1 LSPVDLNPPVSCEA
15 DQKYGVALKV
25 TNGLS
30 TLCYRVTSAYFFQ
43 LATAPRV
50 SEEQVFETEGQLADT
65 GYDSG
70 WLTLLAMLLTGL
82 GIGALVVARRR
93 D

>member
-1 LSPVDLNPPVSCEA
+1 M
-15 DQKYGVALKV
+15 KV

-30 TLCYRVTSAYFFQ
+30 TLCYRVTSTYFFQ

-50 SEEQVFETEGQLADT
+50 EEEVVFGTTGELADT

-70 WLTLLAMLLTGL
+70 WLSILAMLLTGM
-82 GIGALVVARRR
+82 GVGALVVARRR